1 MPFGIRIRVSLKQVA
16 CLTVALVALAPFL
29 SGLWVAAAA
38 TTGGV
43 SLGVDPLRIPLT
55 LGPGQSS
62 QGEIE
67 VSNEGAA
74 AITVKAYIMD
84 RVTKSS
90 GQIRFIEP
98 GTNRWSAGRW
108 ITLTAESVAIG
119 PKKAAKVGWRV
130 DVPRDV
136 EPGEHSAVVFFEPVR
151 ETTQAERFTFAAR
164 IGAVISVE
172 VPGQIRTEG
181 RLIGFTAE
189 QPPVRINLGP
199 LRASFKLPFGLFD
212 GGPVPFAAAFE
223 NTGNVRVEAT
233 SKVEI
238 KTRSGRTVATIASE
252 DPVTIFPDDSWNVS
266 AVWDKPP
273 TFGRFLAEV
282 RVKYADGR
290 PELIAA
296 TAFSVFP
303 VRQSLAL
310 AVFAAGI
317 WFIRGGVT
325 ALVQRRRRR
334 KGERAQSKHP
344 PAAGPAPPSPV
355 PGETAPAAAPAEN
368 PPLAAAATGADRP
381 TAEMTE
387 ERAETKAPQAPEA
400 QSTPPPEPAEP
411 GQAGKISPAE
421 PTVPENP
428 ETASPLGSRRD
439 RKKK

>member
-1 MPFGIRIRVSLKQVA
+1 MPFGIRTRVSLAAVA
-16 CLTVALVALAPFL
+16 FLAVAFLALAPVF
-29 SGLWVAAAA
+29 SEFCIAAAP

-108 ITLTAESVAIG
+108 ITLTTESVAIG

-130 DVPRDV
+130 DVPAVV

-151 ETTQAERFTFAAR
+151 DTTQAQRFTFAAR
-164 IGAVISVE
+164 IGTVISVE
-172 VPGQIRTEG
+172 VPGLIRTEG

-199 LRASFKLPFGLFD
+199 ITTSFKLPFGLFD
-212 GGPVPFAAAFE
+212 GGPVPLAAAFE

-238 KTRSGRTVATIASE
+238 RTRSGKTVASIASE
-252 DPVTIFPDDSWNVS
+252 EPVTIFPDDSWKVS

-273 TFGRFLAEV
+273 TFGRFVAEV
-282 RVKYADGR
+282 RVKYAEDQ
-290 PELIAA
+290 PEL
-296 TAFSVFP
+296 TAVTSFSVFP
-303 VRQSLAL
+303 VRQTLAL
-310 AVFAAGI
+310 TAFAAGI

-334 KGERAQSKHP
+334 KEERAESKQP
-344 PAAGPAPPSPV
+344 PAAGPAPPPSPV
-355 PGETAPAAAPAEN
+355 PGEAAPPAAPAEN
-368 PPLAAAATGADRP
+368 QPSAAAATGADRP
-381 TAEMTE
+381 T
-387 ERAETKAPQAPEA
+387 ETKAPQAPQAPEA
-400 QSTPPPEPAEP
+400 QTTPPAEPAEP
-411 GQAGKISPAE
+411 AQAPKFSPAE
-421 PTVPENP
+421 PKPP
-428 ETASPLGSRRD
+428 ETPAAGQSLGSRRE
-439 RKKK
+439 RKKRP

>member
-16 CLTVALVALAPFL
+16 SLAVALVALATVF
-29 SGLWVAAAA
+29 SGLWVADAA

-55 LGPGQSS
+55 LGSGQSS

-67 VSNEGAA
+67 VSNEGAT
-74 AITVKAYIMD
+74 AITVKAYVMD

-108 ITLTAESVAIG
+108 IALSITSVDIG
-119 PKKAAKVGWRV
+119 PKSAARIGWRV

-151 ETTQAERFTFAAR
+151 DTTQAQRFTFAAR
-164 IGAVISVE
+164 IGTVISVE
-172 VPGQIRTEG
+172 VPGLIRTEG

-199 LRASFKLPFGLFD
+199 LNTSFKLPFGLFD
-212 GGPVPFAAAFE
+212 GGPVPLAAAFE

-238 KTRSGRTVATIASE
+238 RTRSGKTVASIASE
-252 DPVTIFPDDSWNVS
+252 EPVTIFPDDSWKVS

-273 TFGRFLAEV
+273 TFGRFVAEV
-282 RVKYADGR
+282 RVKYAEDQ
-290 PELIAA
+290 PDL
-296 TAFSVFP
+296 TAVTSFSVFP
-303 VRQSLAL
+303 VRQTLAL
-310 AVFAAGI
+310 TAFAGGI

-334 KGERAQSKHP
+334 KGERAQSKQP
-344 PAAGPAPPSPV
+344 P
-355 PGETAPAAAPAEN
+355 AAPAEN
-368 PPLAAAATGADRP
+368 PPSAAAATGADRP
-381 TAEMTE
+381 T
-387 ERAETKAPQAPEA
+387 ETKAPQAPEA
-400 QSTPPPEPAEP
+400 QTT
-411 GQAGKISPAE
+411 SPAE
-421 PTVPENP
+421 PVKPAQAPKFSPAEPKPP
-428 ETASPLGSRRD
+428 ETPAAGQSLGSRRD
-439 RKKK
+439 RKKRP